1 MARLNR
7 QLNQEMQEKQSIRN
21 HYGRVINAMKNEYEM
36 TIEEMQ
42 RTHVQRDTEIG
53 MYARDA

>member
-1 MARLNR
+1 
-7 QLNQEMQEKQSIRN
+7 MQEKQSIRN

-53 MYARDA
+53 VYARDA